1 LNRTRLRQAQD
12 LLRKTDPRTF
22 EASWRNVGDLLEH
35 DPKSLNQKV
44 IFTHWVL

>member
-1 LNRTRLRQAQD
+1 MRHRVTLFKSLSVALN
-12 LLRKTDPRTF
+12 
-22 EASWRNVGDLLEH
+22 ELEH